1 MKCLE
6 IITLRSATKP
16 EKMAIRDLVKKMGAG
31 DTEERAPALVLY
43 RNASVGNDISVHL
56 QRELGNGHPEK
67 SPMGLQLARLFS
79 EFGLVNHSVWI
90 EE

>member
-6 IITLRSATKP
+6 IITLRSATSR
-16 EKMAIRDLVKKMGAG
+16 EKMTIRDLVKKMGAV
-31 DTEERAPALVLY
+31 DAKEPASGLVLY
-43 RNASVGNDISVHL
+43 RNAPVENDISVHI
-56 QRELGNGHPEK
+56 QREVTNGYPEK

-79 EFGLVNHSVWI
+79 EYGLVSHSIWI

>member
-6 IITLRSATKP
+6 IITLRSATNP
-16 EKMAIRDLVKKMGAG
+16 EKGAIRELVKKMRGS
-31 DTEERAPALVLY
+31 DTKEPAPALVLY
-43 RNASVGNDISVHL
+43 RNASVGNDISIHL
-56 QRELGNGHPEK
+56 QRNTGNGHMGK

-79 EFGLVNHSVWI
+79 EYGLVSHSIWI

>member
-16 EKMAIRDLVKKMGAG
+16 EKMAIRDLVKMMGAG
-31 DTEERAPALVLY
+31 DTEEQAPALVLY

-56 QRELGNGHPEK
+56 QRETGNGHPGK

-79 EFGLVNHSVWI
+79 DFGLVNHSVWI

>member
-16 EKMAIRDLVKKMGAG
+16 EEMVIRDLVKKMEAS
-31 DTEERAPALVLY
+31 DTEGQAPALVLY
-43 RNASVGNDISVHL
+43 RNASVGNDISIHL
-56 QRELGNGHPEK
+56 QRETGNGHPEK

-79 EFGLVNHSVWI
+79 EYGLVSHSIWI